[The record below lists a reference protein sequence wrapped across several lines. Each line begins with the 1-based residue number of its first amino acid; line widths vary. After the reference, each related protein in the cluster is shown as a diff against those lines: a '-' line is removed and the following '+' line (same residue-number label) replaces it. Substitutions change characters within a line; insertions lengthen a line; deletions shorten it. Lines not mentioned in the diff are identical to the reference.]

1 MASKSPTKEE
11 LTQIRR
17 MRAQKPWVS
26 PEAIIQAA
34 ARTPN
39 ITRFIH
45 AKQRRLRPT
54 SSEASP
60 IVMSPETT
68 LRTRYRRSS
77 AGSVQAKRSSRDDE
91 IKIRFTSSKWVH
103 DEDKNLSIGPS
114 KGPLPHTPITPRPES
129 RVFPRVRERRDIYE
143 VPKDEPSIIAGPAQK
158 SLPWLDHKQPSSKL
172 LYAEQHTSIFQFSDT
187 LASHKI
193 QEGGT
198 IEGGLND
205 ACKAPVSDVARKATP
220 QNPPLSVH
228 VSRLPK
234 EALAEPLKFRL
245 RSQPD
250 EQLVKLDSEI
260 LHLGVDNQA
269 LPSAGSPTSPRRL
282 RSATEK
288 EILEE
293 SGLFLNGTDGDS
305 YVNPQEPL
313 LKRQRRSSRQITAVE
328 ARKTALQ
335 ELHRRQGSKGNR
347 KCVRNH
353 IKFPKTHST
362 LQKLKKKKRR
372 LPVNELVTVTER
384 PTDLD
389 VDMTSSRQV
398 ELSQDPISQVAHE
411 HESDQGEREH
421 RNPSVRMKINNLPRK
436 RIKAIDISLFRMP
449 KNRSPLTVTRVQQQA
464 NSCSDGFEGKE
475 AAPTDVYKPI
485 KRPARRFEPCQRITI
500 KFGELTLV
508 PEKPPDAF
516 QVEQGHPRTSRIQR
530 YVASPTLR
538 THVDSENAPGDAEQ
552 VEPSV
557 QPLLRGHCLPDRA
570 EVEHYKD
577 QISKNVQ
584 EEEMEAELGAFG
596 EDHSPTISLPEQN
609 TLIVPSNVDMSE
621 THIDLVS
628 PLERK
633 PFPIHIKKMASQN
646 PQTALKSSGQ
656 SIQGTLVGMEDFGI
670 LQQLA
675 IASAKKQ
682 TPLRVRTESLEVAQE
697 LMMVSVQKRPR
708 ESQYDSDIS
717 DEGNEGKSAESY
729 SESEHQGEETSEED
743 EEELASK
750 DDSEEDKN
758 EIEEEESQETKE
770 DGAPAE
776 SRGLYLPDPVRPG
789 FQALH
794 GTAVTSVNPN
804 ASVIA
809 EGRQRLFLTDEE
821 SAGSRDNT
829 VINPLI
835 DLQRM
840 ASQRLQ
846 VLSPSSPRLFTF
858 RALMNEVEKGTLPW

>member
-1 MASKSPTKEE
+1 MNF
-11 LTQIRR
+11 LIGR
-17 MRAQKPWVS
+17 
-26 PEAIIQAA
+26 QA
-34 ARTPN
+34 
-39 ITRFIH
+39 
-45 AKQRRLRPT
+45 
-54 SSEASP
+54 
-60 IVMSPETT
+60 
-68 LRTRYRRSS
+68 
-77 AGSVQAKRSSRDDE
+77 
-91 IKIRFTSSKWVH
+91 
-103 DEDKNLSIGPS
+103 
-114 KGPLPHTPITPRPES
+114 
-129 RVFPRVRERRDIYE
+129 
-143 VPKDEPSIIAGPAQK
+143 
-158 SLPWLDHKQPSSKL
+158 
-172 LYAEQHTSIFQFSDT
+172 
-187 LASHKI
+187 
-193 QEGGT
+193 
-198 IEGGLND
+198 
-205 ACKAPVSDVARKATP
+205 
-220 QNPPLSVH
+220 
-228 VSRLPK
+228 
-234 EALAEPLKFRL
+234 
-245 RSQPD
+245 
-250 EQLVKLDSEI
+250 
-260 LHLGVDNQA
+260 
-269 LPSAGSPTSPRRL
+269 
-282 RSATEK
+282 
-288 EILEE
+288 
-293 SGLFLNGTDGDS
+293 
-305 YVNPQEPL
+305 
-313 LKRQRRSSRQITAVE
+313 
-328 ARKTALQ
+328 
-335 ELHRRQGSKGNR
+335 
-347 KCVRNH
+347 
-353 IKFPKTHST
+353 
-362 LQKLKKKKRR
+362 
-372 LPVNELVTVTER
+372 
-384 PTDLD
+384 
-389 VDMTSSRQV
+389 
-398 ELSQDPISQVAHE
+398 ELSQDPMSQLAHE
-411 HESDQGEREH
+411 HESDQGEKEH

-475 AAPTDVYKPI
+475 AAPTGVYKPT

-516 QVEQGHPRTSRIQR
+516 QVEQGHPRTGKIQR

-538 THVDSENAPGDAEQ
+538 AHVDSENAPGDAEQ

-621 THIDLVS
+621 THMDLVS

-633 PFPIHIKKMASQN
+633 PCPIHIEKMASQN
-646 PQTALKSSGQ
+646 PQTALKSSSQ

-682 TPLRVRTESLEVAQE
+682 NPLRVRTESLEVAQE

-717 DEGNEGKSAESY
+717 DEGSEGKSAESY

-776 SRGLYLPDPVRPG
+776 SRSLYLPDPVRPG

-846 VLSPSSPRLFTF
+846 VLSPSSPRLFYLPGIDERGRKGNATVVNGTSF
-858 RALMNEVEKGTLPW
+858 QQNDPHRGHLGDHDLDNSWHPRIPIRSGLALEVDEEIVDSAATSPVQNRQDLRCYSSRRLSRIGSKQLKMVLSRRNSPMPENESQNSYKTQGSVELGDPERLSHRSPSDAVLETQISNQPEIPETKFSVEPQKSYLERALGQLREPIDRPSLTRIKSMPAEVFFAQQEQSGDAVARGSTMLRKFQRPISYVKTAHQMPTVLEGSANVEKSLLALTRKASLNMGTLPGSSRKRAASFQLTRPPFTRSTL